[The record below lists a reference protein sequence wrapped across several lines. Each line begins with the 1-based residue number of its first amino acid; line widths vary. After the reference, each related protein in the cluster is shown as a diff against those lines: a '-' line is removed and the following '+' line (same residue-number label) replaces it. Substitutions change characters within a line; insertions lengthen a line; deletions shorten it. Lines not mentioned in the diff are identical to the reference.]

1 MFLQEVGETC
11 RRALTRGRSSKPSL
25 VRFDASR
32 KAHTHRRCRCYA
44 TRFCMRH
51 VLCLLVDRFAC
62 ERMSLRGHGRFA
74 REHALHCIAAVGQV
88 DPLTDDDLRT
98 TVRHVKRPTAGGLV
112 GTAPELLGSALSS
125 ASSPVLARADEKDGL
140 PQHSQP
146 RSALGTLGKLEPI
159 RANVARAG
167 KLGSVEPLGTAG
179 TLSLALQAL
188 DSTRPLPSGCRV
200 GPSGDGSCE
209 ALGGCR
215 RWRSAPSTC
224 VRAST
229 VECLEGGVRPSRR
242 TISAEVSAD
251 AETCHA
257 GTRVLSKPPSDAS
270 RALAACTLSV
280 AQCAHAVSPR

>member
-1 MFLQEVGETC
+1 
-11 RRALTRGRSSKPSL
+11 
-25 VRFDASR
+25 
-32 KAHTHRRCRCYA
+32 
-44 TRFCMRH
+44 MRH

-251 AETCHA
+251 AETCQHLRKLA
-257 GTRVLSKPPSDAS
+257 TRAHVCYPSRPPMQAEHWPRARSALPNALTLFRPVDAYRLVRS
-270 RALAACTLSV
+270 WHSTPLQTIRQTTTWTD
-280 AQCAHAVSPR
+280 